1 MRTMRKLIL
10 IASVFGCSVTGF
22 SQQLPQYSQ
31 YQRNQIMFNPGAAGS
46 YDFIDITVGGR
57 YQWVGFD
64 NAPKTAYIY
73 GSTVINKPKVR
84 YNPSL
89 RTSAGPVANPKVS
102 TGRVKHAVG
111 GQIVMDQYGAFQKM
125 SFAGIYAIH
134 LPVTEKSNISLGTK
148 LGLSNNQFLQDRAV
162 VLTQMPGYNGPAM
175 TDPEY
180 DAFIANQSSLNYFDL
195 GMGLYYYSDDMY
207 IGISA
212 DQLTRDMVSFGS
224 GTANFDPN
232 MHFNVSAAYKIPMG
246 DNFTLMPS
254 VIAKFMSPAPLSI
267 EGGLQ
272 LEYKEWIWGGLS
284 YRHTDAAIIMVG
296 MNINEKFKFG
306 YSYDLTLSQ
315 IKTYST
321 GSHEIIL
328 GIMLGR

>member
-1 MRTMRKLIL
+1 M
-10 IASVFGCSVTGF
+10 A
-22 SQQLPQYSQ
+22 QQLPQYSQ

-64 NAPKTAYIY
+64 NSPKTAYLY
-73 GSTVINKPKVR
+73 GSTVLNKPKVK

-89 RTSAGPVANPKVS
+89 RTSAGPIANPKVS

-111 GQIVMDQYGAFQKM
+111 GQVVLDEYGAFRKL

-134 LPVTEKSNISLGTK
+134 LPVTQKHNISFGTK
-148 LGLSNNQFLQDRAV
+148 VGISNNNFMQDRAI
-162 VLTQMPGYNGPAM
+162 VLTQMPGYSGPAM

-180 DAFIANQSSLNYFDL
+180 DAFIANQSSMNFMDL
-195 GMGLYYYSDDMY
+195 GLGFYFYSDDMF

-212 DQLTRDMVSFGS
+212 DQLTRDMVAFGT

-232 MHFNVSAAYKIPMG
+232 MHFQAAAGYKIPIG
-246 DNFTLMPS
+246 DNLTLMPS
-254 VIAKFMSPAPLSI
+254 VIAKFMQPAPLSI

-272 LEYKEWIWGGLS
+272 LEYKEWLWAALS
-284 YRHTDAAIIMVG
+284 YRHTDAAIAMVG
-296 MNINEKFKFG
+296 ANLSERFKLG
-306 YSYDLTLSQ
+306 YSYDFTLSEIQ
-315 IKTYST
+315 GYNS
-321 GSHEIIL
+321 GGHEIVL